1 MAERKTDKLLQIS
14 SSYFMLVLQLRN
26 TNQIENLDLT
36 MLRTKAQ
43 DLLSKIERHAQIQG
57 NHPENIQKA
66 KFALVAFL
74 DEAINL
80 SGWSHKND
88 WLSQPLQLLMFNSYN
103 AGEEFFDYL
112 DKLRTNI
119 RENREIIEIY
129 YLCLILGFK
138 GKYLIHDPEHLRK
151 RIDQIYQ
158 ELYSASN
165 KSMGLLS
172 PNGEPKEELVE
183 VVNQGIP
190 SWVISV
196 ICFSIAIVFYVVFS
210 IFFAL
215 IIVAISSLIVK
226 FAKKITELG

>member
-210 IFFAL
+210 IFFDNHVDSIKEQL
-215 IIVAISSLIVK
+215 IPLV
-226 FAKKITELG
+226 TER